1 MKFNNIVRKIKEKF
15 SFMLRS
21 FKYRNYR
28 LFFIGQ
34 GVSLIGT
41 WMQQIAGAWLVY
53 RLTGS
58 PFMLGL
64 ASFASLIPNLFI
76 TPLGGVIADR
86 FDRRKILYFTQTF
99 MMIFAFIL
107 AFFVYTDRATI
118 YLIFLLIFLSGIM
131 NAIDAPTRHSF
142 IFEIIT
148 KKEDI
153 VNAIALNSAM
163 FNGARLIGPAI
174 AGVIIGFA
182 GEQMCFL
189 INGIS
194 FFSVLIAIFMMK
206 IPKRIIQLDSNDF
219 MRNLKDGFK
228 YSFNHPTIKSI
239 LFLVTTISVF
249 GMSYNTLLPVY
260 VKETLHS
267 GPQMLGFMMGSIG
280 LGALTGALFIA
291 SRKHLKTLIEL
302 LSIAGAIFGTG
313 IALVSFSK
321 IPYLSIVLMFIVGFG
336 MVSQVSVANTILQ
349 TIVEDRMRGRVMSFY
364 NLSFLGMAPIGNLL
378 MGYLAK
384 NEMLGVS
391 NTLLLSGGICITI
404 SIIFLVQIKNIK
416 TNINCISA

>member
-163 FNGARLIGPAI
+163 FN
-174 AGVIIGFA
+174 
-182 GEQMCFL
+182 
-189 INGIS
+189 
-194 FFSVLIAIFMMK
+194 
-206 IPKRIIQLDSNDF
+206 
-219 MRNLKDGFK
+219 
-228 YSFNHPTIKSI
+228 
-239 LFLVTTISVF
+239 
-249 GMSYNTLLPVY
+249 
-260 VKETLHS
+260 
-267 GPQMLGFMMGSIG
+267 
-280 LGALTGALFIA
+280 
-291 SRKHLKTLIEL
+291 
-302 LSIAGAIFGTG
+302 
-313 IALVSFSK
+313 
-321 IPYLSIVLMFIVGFG
+321 
-336 MVSQVSVANTILQ
+336 
-349 TIVEDRMRGRVMSFY
+349 
-364 NLSFLGMAPIGNLL
+364 
-378 MGYLAK
+378 
-384 NEMLGVS
+384 
-391 NTLLLSGGICITI
+391 
-404 SIIFLVQIKNIK
+404 
-416 TNINCISA
+416 